1 MQGKSC
7 PSRPACPVHPIG
19 PTNTTV
25 LTMTP
30 VKPFCPLRMTCGVPG
45 LPAFCRT
52 LKQSLLL
59 QFLGC
64 WIIFCAANVVKAL
77 LAKKMASHFHKQT
90 HFQKMRD
97 AIKKVCLDMYMR
109 FFSLEV
115 DMHAL
120 YMWLWI
126 LPSNATAARPNISH
140 GCPAITST
148 G

>member
-1 MQGKSC
+1 MQGKLC
-7 PSRPACPVHPIG
+7 PSTAACPVHCVG
-19 PTNTTV
+19 LTNTTFHNDTSET
-25 LTMTP
+25 LLSTEDD
-30 VKPFCPLRMTCGVPG
+30 LWSTCLVH
-45 LPAFCRT
+45 F
-52 LKQSLLL
+52 LKQSFLL